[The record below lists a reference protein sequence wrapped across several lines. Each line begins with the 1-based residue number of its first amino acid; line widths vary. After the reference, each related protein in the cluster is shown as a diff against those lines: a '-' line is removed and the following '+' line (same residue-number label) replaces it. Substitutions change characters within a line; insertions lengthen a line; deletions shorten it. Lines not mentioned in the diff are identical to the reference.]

1 MCLFIWQKAHFFA
14 QNFRTNTLLLK
25 FFFFTHHHVSHVLP
39 ERGREARVHAQG
51 TKTLYITSLSL
62 WVRRSFVVARFCL
75 VFFSLCWNTQNN
87 INFDREFITRNSP
100 PAALSFFSLML
111 DRKRVR
117 MGNRRCRRTRRDSRR
132 TISSRNR
139 ESRAKNG
146 SGYFSRSNRR
156 SSFKSSKIW
165 IRDWI
170 SREEREKET

>member
-1 MCLFIWQKAHFFA
+1 MSLHLTKSPF
-14 QNFRTNTLLLK
+14 FRTKFSHKHSAAEILFFYTSSCISCTTWTRTGSACTRSRYENFMYRIVLFVSVSQKLGFVSSFFLSVGTHRITLI
-25 FFFFTHHHVSHVLP
+25 SI
-39 ERGREARVHAQG
+39 EN
-51 TKTLYITSLSL
+51 SS
-62 WVRRSFVVARFCL
+62 S
-75 VFFSLCWNTQNN
+75 
-87 INFDREFITRNSP
+87 RNSH
-100 PAALSFFSLML
+100 PAALSFFPLML